1 MEYKLLMSMKLK
13 EYNVRIVSKSDCFHD
28 DMILFLERKSTF
40 FKRESALVEILENK
54 KDAIQLQKVSPISLE
69 GVHGCTYQ
77 SDFRDNKDIF
87 AISHEIISIGY
98 DSDGFYGVISETNY
112 GDLIDFD
119 RVVLRPVYYKN
130 KEGEYLI
137 ATFDIDFNRIK
148 DVA

>member
-1 MEYKLLMSMKLK
+1 MLMSIKLK
-13 EYNVRIVSKSDCFHD
+13 EYKVNIVPKNDCFHD
-28 DMILFLERKSTF
+28 DMITFLKRKSVF
-40 FKRESALVEILENK
+40 FKRESALAEIFENK
-54 KDAIQLQKVSPISLE
+54 KDVLQLQKVSPIFLD

-87 AISHEIISIGY
+87 AISHEIISIGF
-98 DSDGFYGVISETNY
+98 DTDGFYGIISETNY